1 MEGVLASI
9 QPPSPQQQRPEKDVA
24 IPAGSLYPDLL
35 DYTIISMPDKHFGP
49 QGQGSSV
56 PTEQDL
62 QVLIPKVKQLS
73 ELLQTNVMALES
85 MVVKSAK
92 GTLTISNDH
101 ALIKIGRPAE

>member
-9 QPPSPQQQRPEKDVA
+9 QPPSPQQQRPEKDVSMT
-24 IPAGSLYPDLL
+24 PGSLYPDLL
-35 DYTIISMPDKHFGP
+35 DYTIISMPDK

-56 PTEQDL
+56 PSEQDL

-73 ELLQTNVMALES
+73 ELLQTNVTALES